1 MATVS
6 IKRSSILNFACA
18 VFIIYYTLVSVIW
31 PVTNGL
37 LIPLCGMMVLLI
49 FVDLVLM
56 RHVNLYDLFDFPIRC
71 WLVFGLIALL
81 AAPFVALKK
90 AMAIDSTLTFLKL
103 VLMCFSIIYIGKR
116 NKNIAF
122 FVFLMYITSL
132 IYVLYMYLSG
142 NLIGGRLALV
152 NANGDANVCLI
163 GIVTASLLIGVT
175 KNRFYRIFIL
185 LSCVLFLFVN
195 LMTGSRKSL
204 LCSLFYI
211 MFWIVVDYKTTWKT
225 IKTHTKVF
233 IVFLSLAVIGLFI
246 IYGIPI
252 FMNSTTFLRFSDAHA
267 MQSDSGRIE
276 LYREGWR
283 HFVSNPI
290 FGIGFNQFRVY
301 NSRGL
306 YSHSTYT
313 EILANT
319 GIVGTI
325 LFFAPHVWCLKWL
338 IFLSRNSKSYNQL
351 RDSLLLLVYMI
362 SSLILAFGMSQLN
375 NERVLMMYSL
385 MFAYIM
391 CERARR
397 TNENN

>member
-81 AAPFVALKK
+81 VAPFVALKK
-90 AMAIDSTLTFLKL
+90 SMAIDSTLTFLKL

-116 NKNIAF
+116 NKNISF

-175 KNRFYRIFIL
+175 KNRFYKLFIL

-267 MQSDSGRIE
+267 MQSDSGRVE

-338 IFLSRNSKSYNQL
+338 MFLSRNSKSYNQL